1 MEPSGR
7 NRWQSVADADA
18 RKPREQ
24 AKDGFLWVWKV
35 RSRHSFSAYGRASA
49 RLRLWRGGSVLL
61 VGASGPL
68 VGNRQRI
75 RPPPLRFGGSL
86 TNWKGLPIAVD
97 GAGVPG
103 FRPAPG
109 LR

>member
-35 RSRHSFSAYGRASA
+35 RSRHIFLLTGGRP
-49 RLRLWRGGSVLL
+49 RLRLWRGGGV
-61 VGASGPL
+61 PL
-68 VGNRQRI
+68 VGRSRLGETE
-75 RPPPLRFGGSL
+75 RLAR
-86 TNWKGLPIAVD
+86 GLVER
-97 GAGVPG
+97 G
-103 FRPAPG
+103 
-109 LR
+109 